1 MAEKA
6 ITISNQIT
14 QLEVLAN
21 AMENISE
28 EWDIPMNISLSF
40 NLVLEELVTNI
51 IFYGYDDKND
61 HEIRIGLSY
70 DNNIMQIQIEDDGR
84 EFNPLL
90 MAEPDL
96 DVAIENRKI
105 GGLGIHFVRKI
116 MDDIIYLRSENK
128 NILTMKKNIV

>member
-1 MAEKA
+1 MAEKV

-28 EWDIPMNISLSF
+28 EWDIPMNISLSL

-61 HEIRIGLSY
+61 HEISISLSY
-70 DNNIMQIQIEDDGR
+70 DNNIMQLQIEDDGR

-116 MDDIIYLRSENK
+116 MDDIIYVRSESK

>member
-40 NLVLEELVTNI
+40 NLDLEELVTNI

>member
-1 MAEKA
+1 MAEKV

-28 EWDIPMNISLSF
+28 EWDIPMNISLSL

-61 HEIRIGLSY
+61 HEIIIGLSY
-70 DNNIMQIQIEDDGR
+70 DNNIMQLQIEDDGR

-116 MDDIIYLRSENK
+116 MDDIIYVRSENK